1 MLLILDGF
9 QYTTSL
15 HLDMG
20 YYHIQTRKTQV
31 TYVRL
36 FSHGGNIDTSAYQ
49 GELPTHQKIYSKK

>member
-1 MLLILDGF
+1 MLLILEGF

-15 HLDMG
+15 DLNMG

-36 FSHGGNIDTSAYQ
+36 LFRG
-49 GELPTHQKIYSKK
+49 KISSQESTNGIC